1 MRHIGQ
7 LVGVGLLAATIGACG
22 DNFGTGTFTQMEV
35 IVENTAF
42 QEDTGSVFIPPA
54 VQQPVFK
61 VVRVVNTGTSPLK
74 VTKVDWAVDA
84 EGRQL
89 RNPHVDIDWQSSVA
103 ADSFPWTVDP
113 DNINALAFSVKYQ
126 PPATGAPT
134 SLEDSVLEIHSNAR
148 TPDGRGLKPIVRIT
162 FSLRS
167 NAAFPRVTPTNYR
180 FTNAT
185 AARPESQDFR
195 IYNDDG
201 ATASFRVL
209 SVRLETPS
217 EAFRL
222 SNVPSAGTEILA
234 PADAP
239 PGQDGVVF
247 SCTYTPTGSG
257 NDQNAIL
264 IETDVS
270 SGATLRVPLTTG
282 SNPGSYSLSFEN
294 PRDEASGS
302 FDFTTVST
310 TEARNVQL
318 TSEGPGPIT
327 IKQPRIEPE
336 EARRNYAVKVFVPAT
351 SAGQSDTEVTAF
363 PRGLN
368 VGRALRVEVTYTP
381 TAGGGESANGE
392 LIIPYE
398 NPNAGEFTI
407 PLFAG
412 SPKGRLVLAPAIG
425 NMSASGSIVNGDK
438 GTRQAVL
445 YNEGN
450 GNLEIQNI
458 AVVSNLAV
466 QPPQP
471 AKAWSLG
478 AGAPTTADIPPN
490 GLLVVPLAYDLSGIT
505 SPSGTA
511 TDLLKISYFNDFTG
525 EVTDATL
532 GLVAADSK
540 GLELP
545 TANPGA
551 ASAYAGARV
560 GTAVTLSGAASTAG
574 GSTFGPDSYVWFLV
588 GKPAGSRAKLNVA
601 TGSLATF
608 VPDVAGDYDVVLFVF
623 GDAQTTYLFSAP
635 STVRLTVAP

>member
-7 LVGVGLLAATIGACG
+7 LLGIGLAAATLAACG

-42 QEDTGSVFIPPA
+42 QEETGSVFIPPA

-61 VVRVVNTGTSPLK
+61 VVQIINTGTSALK
-74 VTKVDWAVDA
+74 VTKIDWAVDA
-84 EGRQL
+84 AGNQL
-89 RNPHVDIDWQSSVA
+89 KNPHLDIDWQSSVA
-103 ADSFPWTVDP
+103 AGSFPWTVDP
-113 DNINALAFSVKYQ
+113 DNINALAFSVKYT
-126 PPATGAPT
+126 PPLTGAPT

-148 TPDGRGLKPIVRIT
+148 TTDGRGLKPIVRIT

-185 AARPESQDFR
+185 VARPESQDFR

-201 ATASFRVL
+201 ASASFRVL

-222 SNVPSAGTEILA
+222 SNVPSAGTEIVA
-234 PADAP
+234 PADAA

-247 SCTYTPTGSG
+247 TCTYTPTGSG

-270 SGATLRVPLTTG
+270 SNATLRIPLTTG
-282 SNPGSYSLSFEN
+282 SNPGSYSLSFDT
-294 PRDEASGS
+294 PSDEAEQA
-302 FDFTTVST
+302 FDFTTAST
-310 TEARNVQL
+310 TASHNVQV

-327 IKQPRIEPE
+327 LKQPRIEPE
-336 EARRNYAVKVFVPAT
+336 EARRNFSVKVFVPAT
-351 SAGQSDTEVTAF
+351 QAGQADTEVTAF

-368 VGRALRVEVTYTP
+368 VGRGLRVEVTFTP

-392 LIIPYE
+392 LIIPFE
-398 NPNAGEFTI
+398 NPNAGEFMI
-407 PLFAG
+407 PLFSG

-425 NMSASGSIVNGDK
+425 NLSASGSIVNGDK
-438 GTRQAVL
+438 GTRQAVI

-450 GNLEIQNI
+450 GNLEIQSI

-478 AGAPTTADIPPN
+478 SGAPTSGDIPPN

-511 TDLLKISYFNDFTG
+511 TDLLKVTYFNDFTG
-525 EVTDATL
+525 QVTEATL
-532 GLVAADSK
+532 GLVASDAK
-540 GLELP
+540 GLTLP
-545 TANPGA
+545 TANPGDA
-551 ASAYAGARV
+551 AAYASARV
-560 GTAVTLSGAASTAG
+560 GTAVTLSGSASAAG
-574 GSTFGPDSYVWFLV
+574 GGRFGPDSFVWYLV

-601 TGSLATF
+601 TAGAATF
-608 VPDVAGDYDVVLFVF
+608 LPDVAGSYDVVLFVF
-623 GDAQTTYLFSAP
+623 SEADATFLFSAP
-635 STVRLTVAP
+635 STVRVTVAP

>member
-7 LVGVGLLAATIGACG
+7 LLGIGLVAATVAACG

-42 QEDTGSVFIPPA
+42 QEETGSVFIPPA

-61 VVRVVNTGTSPLK
+61 VVKVVNTGTSPLK
-74 VTKVDWAVDA
+74 VTKVDWAVGADGA
-84 EGRQL
+84 QL
-89 RNPHVDIDWQSSVA
+89 KNPHVDIDWQSTVA
-103 ADSFPWTVDP
+103 GDSFPWTVDP
-113 DNINALAFSVKYQ
+113 DNINALAFSVKYT
-126 PPATGAPT
+126 PPTMGAAT

-148 TPDGRGLKPIVRIT
+148 TTDGRGLKPIVRIT

-185 AARPESQDFR
+185 VARPESQDFR

-201 ATASFRVL
+201 ATTSFRVL

-222 SNVPSAGTEILA
+222 SNVPSGATEIPA
-234 PADAP
+234 PADAA

-247 SCTYTPTGSG
+247 TCTYTPTGSG

-270 SGATLRVPLTTG
+270 SNATLRVPLTTG
-282 SNPGSYSLSFEN
+282 SNPGSYSLSFDN
-294 PRDEASGS
+294 AGDESKQA
-302 FDFTTVST
+302 FDFTSEST
-310 TEARNVQL
+310 TTSHNVQV

-336 EARRNYAVKVFVPAT
+336 AARRNFSVKVFAPAT
-351 SAGQSDTEVTAF
+351 QAGQADTEVTAF
-363 PRGLN
+363 PRGVN
-368 VGRALRVEVTYTP
+368 VGRALRVEITFTP
-381 TAGGGESANGE
+381 TSGGGESANGE

-398 NPNAGEFTI
+398 NPNPGEFTI
-407 PLFAG
+407 PLFSG
-412 SPKGRLVLAPAIG
+412 NPKGRIVLAPVIG
-425 NMSASGSIVNGDK
+425 NLSASGSIVNKDK
-438 GTRQAVL
+438 GTRQAVI

-450 GNLEIQNI
+450 GNLEIRSI

-478 AGAPTTADIPPN
+478 AGAPTSGDIAPN

-505 SPSGTA
+505 SPSGMA
-511 TDLLKISYFNDFTG
+511 TDLLKVTYFDDFTG
-525 EVTDATL
+525 EETEAIL
-532 GLVAADSK
+532 GLVAADAN
-540 GLELP
+540 ENALP
-545 TANPGA
+545 TANPGD
-551 ASAYAGARV
+551 ASAYASARA
-560 GTAVTLSGAASTAG
+560 GTAVTLSGAASSPG
-574 GSTFGPDSYVWFLV
+574 GGTFGPDSFVWFLA
-588 GKPAGSRAKLNVA
+588 GKPAGSRARLNAA
-601 TGSLATF
+601 TAGAATF
-608 VPDVAGDYDVVLFVF
+608 LPDVAGAYEVVLIVF
-623 GDAQTTYLFSAP
+623 SEKDATFLFSAP
-635 STVRLTVAP
+635 ATVRVNVAQ